1 MQGRASVPDFAAGID
16 KCTRSVN
23 GYIAEGMPCDY
34 IGRTPYP
41 IVDEALEWLRNRKKR
56 LSPPRGRGRPAGS
69 TLDTSKPHTSK
80 AKAAKVGE
88 GATPTPA

>member
-16 KCTRSVN
+16 KSTRSVN
-23 GYIAEGMPCDY
+23 DYIAEGMPCDY

-69 TLDTSKPHTSK
+69 KPHTSK